1 MMIPSW
7 VPGSVLKIGD
17 WLVALLPSRPKLKL
31 EIREVCFDARLASV
45 DAEWA
50 GYAVDMYIFF
60 RLWVVNQK
68 AVPTTAKAWTLTAK
82 SKEAELPAAE
92 VVPDINAWQYVTKK
106 TVTRNGLTTIQNTSA
121 PVTPFPLDAPL
132 QHGIPVEGWVA
143 FLLNRVKDTV
153 VENSV
158 LHLTLVDSF
167 GKHHRAAAQAS
178 SRSGPNSTVVHP
190 DAPF

>member
-1 MMIPSW
+1 MIPAW

-17 WLVALLPSRPKLKL
+17 WLVALLPSRPRLNL
-31 EIREVCFDARLASV
+31 EIREVCLDGRLASV

-60 RLWVVNQK
+60 RLWVVNEK

-82 SKEAELPAAE
+82 SKNAHFPAAE
-92 VVPDINAWQYVTKK
+92 WVPDINGWRYVTKT
-106 TVTRNGLTTIQNTSA
+106 TVTRHGSTTIQNASA
-121 PVTPFPLDAPL
+121 PVTPFPLGVPL
-132 QHGIPVEGWVA
+132 QHGIPLEGWVA
-143 FLLNRVKDTV
+143 FVLKRVRDTD

-167 GKHHRAAAQAS
+167 GKHHRAVVHAS
-178 SRSGPNSTVVHP
+178 SRSGPDSTVVHP